1 MACIYFL
8 LSYGPHWVKTH
19 PGNFSESYFT
29 GAWAVGYVLVANLF
43 QNLVI
48 LFLLNKELTS
58 FQWKPDRALW
68 VSMLLY
74 GLPLI
79 IAGMAGMV
87 NETFDRIMLGWWA
100 PVQGVEAAKAEV
112 GIYSACYKL
121 SIFITL
127 AVQAFRM
134 GAEPF
139 FFKLSAQE
147 DAPKHYARVMK
158 FFVITL
164 CGMYLVVMLYLD
176 IWKHFI
182 QNKAMWVGLS
192 IVPLLLLANIF
203 LGIYYNLSVW
213 YKLGNRTMAG
223 AWITIIGAIITLSIN
238 YWGIPHFSYVA
249 SAWATLACYGSMM
262 VISYV
267 WGQKV
272 YPVPYAVSRL
282 LLYLLIAVLLGKA
295 NEWLSLPNSLP
306 TMVHLFKSTVFL
318 LIFVS
323 LLYTLEREE
332 LKKLPLIGKWV
343 R

>member
-29 GAWAVGYVLVANLF
+29 GTWAVGYVLVANLF

-48 LFLLNKELTS
+48 LVLLNKELTS
-58 FQWKPDRALW
+58 FQWKPDRVLW
-68 VSMLLY
+68 ISMLRY

-158 FFVITL
+158 FFIITL

-182 QNKAMWVGLS
+182 QNKSMWVGLS
-192 IVPLLLLANIF
+192 IVPLLLLANIC

-262 VISYV
+262 VISYL

-282 LLYLLIAVLLGKA
+282 LGYLLIAVLLGKA
-295 NEWLSLPNSLP
+295 NQWLSLSDSLP
-306 TMVHLFKSTVFL
+306 MAFHLLKSTGFL
-318 LIFVS
+318 IIFLSV
-323 LLYTLEREE
+323 LYTLEREE